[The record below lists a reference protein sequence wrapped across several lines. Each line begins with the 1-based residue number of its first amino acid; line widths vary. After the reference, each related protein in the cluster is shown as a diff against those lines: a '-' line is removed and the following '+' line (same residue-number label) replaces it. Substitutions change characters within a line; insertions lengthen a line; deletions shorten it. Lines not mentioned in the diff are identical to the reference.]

1 MGRGSSGSLSKSWLW
16 AGYGFTDRTNASG
29 AVFFCV
35 FLTGVV
41 VVGGLVD
48 TCGFWVVEDVGR
60 VCRRGSRLVGLGILW
75 GVGLLGFVG
84 FSGGVWLLGFGGFS
98 GGVGVTG
105 VVFSGGV
112 GVGSSCNSITR
123 DCREVSGSAFWD
135 VVSSVSFV
143 SSLK

>member
-1 MGRGSSGSLSKSWLW
+1 M
-16 AGYGFTDRTNASG
+16 
-29 AVFFCV
+29 
-35 FLTGVV
+35 
-41 VVGGLVD
+41 D

-112 GVGSSCNSITR
+112 GVGSSCKSITR
-123 DCREVSGSAFWD
+123 GSREVSGSVFWD
-135 VVSSVSFV
+135 VVSSVSFGSSGV
-143 SSLK
+143 SLVLTRGGPS